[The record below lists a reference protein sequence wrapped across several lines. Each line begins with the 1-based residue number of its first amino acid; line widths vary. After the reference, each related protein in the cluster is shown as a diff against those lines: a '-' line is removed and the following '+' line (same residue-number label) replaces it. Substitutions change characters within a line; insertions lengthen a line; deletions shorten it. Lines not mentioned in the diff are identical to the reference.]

1 MDSTDGE
8 LSFHYFIRAVS
19 IIVQEHFFGRDLC
32 CFFVMVEFLI
42 ERRERWRSQVE
53 KKDGRVEEQG
63 RAEMRRYESIS

>member
-1 MDSTDGE
+1 
-8 LSFHYFIRAVS
+8 
-19 IIVQEHFFGRDLC
+19 
-32 CFFVMVEFLI
+32 MVEFLI